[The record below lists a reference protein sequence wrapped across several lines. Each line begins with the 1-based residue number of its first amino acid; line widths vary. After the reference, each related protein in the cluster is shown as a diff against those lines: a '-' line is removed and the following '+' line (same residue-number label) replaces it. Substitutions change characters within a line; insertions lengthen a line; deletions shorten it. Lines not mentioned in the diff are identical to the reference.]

1 MVTEIK
7 LFKPINAKA
16 LCLAI
21 KKRNYILFIYFNLM
35 FK

>member
-1 MVTEIK
+1 MVTETE

-16 LCLAI
+16 LCLVI
-21 KKRNYILFIYFNLM
+21 KKRNYMLFIYFNLM